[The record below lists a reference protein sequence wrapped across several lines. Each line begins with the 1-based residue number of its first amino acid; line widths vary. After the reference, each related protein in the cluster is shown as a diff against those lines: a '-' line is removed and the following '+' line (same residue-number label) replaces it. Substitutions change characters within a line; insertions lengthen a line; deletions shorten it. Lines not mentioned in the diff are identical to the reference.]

1 MRVVFLV
8 VCALAVEVIGAREI
22 WARSSGLAVV
32 SDSGADFDP
41 QTAPGTA
48 FYHSSAASSLDGQWG
63 ATAFAGVNASPGQF
77 LQFNFFAPQTVVG
90 VITQGRA
97 TYDHWTKRFEVHV
110 ADGEGN
116 WVPVNPAS
124 NPSTTSFV
132 GNSDRTTK
140 VSNHFRTPVVTT
152 ALRVVTVDC
161 NRRCALRA
169 DVLVLVPAPSTQVP
183 STQVPS
189 TQVPSTQ
196 VPSTQVHDMT
206 APPAVSQ
213 PGGHWKLAAIPVVQ
227 TVVALIFGWWAF
239 HTKDAHNQPLA
250 DKHPTMICFLVF
262 TVFASLLV
270 PFHPHLADAI
280 VGSIVPKFPW

>member
-1 MRVVFLV
+1 VTRETYFFIATTDRRGTALMRIVFIF
-8 VCALAVEVIGAREI
+8 VCALAVDVMGAREI
-22 WARSSGLAVV
+22 LARSSGLAVV
-32 SDSGADFDP
+32 SDSGAYWNP
-41 QTAPGTA
+41 QTGGSGCT
-48 FYHSSAASSLDGQWG
+48 HSAGASALDGQWG
-63 ATAFAGVNASPGQF
+63 ATAFVGPNGDPGQF

-90 VITQGRA
+90 VITQGR
-97 TYDHWTKRFEVHV
+97 TGHDQWTKRFEVHV

-152 ALRVVTVDC
+152 ALRLVTVDC
-161 NRRCALRA
+161 QSSCALRA
-169 DVLVLVPAPSTQVP
+169 DVLVLVPAPTTQVQNM
-183 STQVPS
+183 TVPP
-189 TQVPSTQ
+189 V
-196 VPSTQVHDMT
+196 
-206 APPAVSQ
+206 VSQ
-213 PGGHWKLAAIPVVQ
+213 TDGHWKLAAIPVVQ

-239 HTKDAHNQPLA
+239 HARDAHNQALA
-250 DKHPTMICFLVF
+250 HRHPTVIYVLLF

-280 VGSIVPKFPW
+280 IRSIVAKFSW